1 MTNNFDR
8 NATFFDLRGKAKWLK
23 AIREGATR
31 GKCGKCVRKLLMLLH
46 NETVVAIIEELINDT
61 FRYRGLFVG
70 LLVKCQ
76 PVGIAVVAE
85 FEDI

>member
-31 GKCGKCVRKLLMLLH
+31 
-46 NETVVAIIEELINDT
+46 EELINDT
-61 FRYRGLFVG
+61 FRCGGLFVC

-85 FEDI
+85 FEYI

>member
-1 MTNNFDR
+1 MPPER
-8 NATFFDLRGKAKWLK
+8 KW
-23 AIREGATR
+23 G
-31 GKCGKCVRKLLMLLH
+31 MLLQ
-46 NETVVAIIEELINDT
+46 NETVAAIIEELINDT
-61 FRYRGLFVG
+61 FRYRGLFVC